1 MLHFDDLCSLI
12 KLTFSLTKD
21 YSELILR
28 ASVYLQSQTWKEER
42 LSVQKPSPLQTL
54 PGHWQKDE
62 LETS

>member
-21 YSELILR
+21 YSELIKR

-42 LSVQKPSPLQTL
+42 LLVQKPSPLQTH